1 MVLHFNMR
9 HPFHPLCA
17 YWIYPSSYHH
27 GSEKNGCIFNRIVT
41 IQIFCHF
48 PLNHD
53 HGRKNNTLER
63 SLSVVGRM
71 GEKTHRNPGPVWW
84 NHTPIIPDVNPI
96 IINHSNNHIAWSVF
110 QKGHKFSTGNAMMV
124 SEELFATPNHHWVTV
139 WCFRNPVDPGL
150 RGMVTS
156 YKFIRL
162 FSGCCKLHPRWRNS
176 PVDLNH
182 QRCIYFPTLT
192 IKINHSCR

>member
-27 GSEKNGCIFNRIVT
+27 GSEKNVCIFNRIVT

-96 IINHSNNHIAWSVF
+96 IINHS
-110 QKGHKFSTGNAMMV
+110 K
-124 SEELFATPNHHWVTV
+124 
-139 WCFRNPVDPGL
+139 
-150 RGMVTS
+150 
-156 YKFIRL
+156 
-162 FSGCCKLHPRWRNS
+162 
-176 PVDLNH
+176 
-182 QRCIYFPTLT
+182 
-192 IKINHSCR
+192 NHSLKCFSERSQIFHWKRHDGFGRIVRHTEPSLGYGLMLQKSCQPRIKR